1 MHSLVSTGRSP
12 DVFCGILNVDKPAG
26 LTSHDVVATVR
37 RWSGQR
43 KVGHAGTLDPMA
55 TGVLLVCLGSATRM
69 SEYLVASPKTYHAGI
84 YLGVSTTTDDA
95 EGEVIRRAEVR
106 VTATEIGAALQ
117 QFVGHVSQVPPVY
130 SAIKRRG
137 KRLYQLARQGIP
149 VEAPA
154 REVDIYALC
163 LVEWTPPLASVQ
175 VHCGPGTYV
184 RALARDLGAVLGCGA
199 HLAALRRT
207 QSGRFTAKEAVPVAR
222 LREAF
227 ADGTVRELLYAPD
240 AAVADLPAL
249 YLDAETARRLAMGQQ
264 VGAGEGERRTVT
276 GDEDARAR
284 AYGPARQ
291 FVGVVFRDRE
301 TGLWQPE
308 KVFTRP
314 GDILSGERSDARIQ

>member
-1 MHSLVSTGRSP
+1 MHSLVNSSRSP
-12 DVFCGILNVDKPAG
+12 GALCGILNVDKPAG

-43 KVGHAGTLDPMA
+43 KVGHAGTLDPKA

-154 REVDIYALC
+154 REVDIYALR
-163 LVEWTPPLASVQ
+163 LVEWAPPLASVQ

-184 RALARDLGAVLGCGA
+184 RALARDLGEALGCGA

-207 QSGRFTAKEAVPVAR
+207 QSGRFTAEEAVSMTR
-222 LREAF
+222 LQKAF
-227 ADGTVRELLYAPD
+227 ADGTVRELVHPPD
-240 AAVADLPAL
+240 AAVAGLPAL
-249 YLDAETARRLAMGQQ
+249 HLDEEMARRLAMGQQ
-264 VGAGEGERRTVT
+264 VEAGDGERRTVAE
-276 GDEDARAR
+276 DEEARAR
-284 AYGPARQ
+284 AYGPGEQ
-291 FVGVVFRDRE
+291 FVAIVFRDRE

-308 KVFTRP
+308 KVFARP
-314 GDILSGERSDARIQ
+314 EDILSGERSDARIQ